1 MKQLMIEAFE
11 LKKKGYYKQAI
22 EIFYKLL
29 ARENDNIEILSELG
43 GIYLLLK
50 NYDRAIHYTN
60 KALEIDSNHIN
71 SLVNLRQIYTEQK
84 DYKSASKVANKIY
97 IITNSQ
103 TDLYEFLKILNLQN
117 KYNEATGFVD
127 FITSVDVAGEI
138 AFAYYKLNKY
148 DEAIR
153 ILTEYTSGNNNA
165 KLQDLL
171 CKIYFETKQI
181 EKAKEVLTKLE
192 NNNTNDAQVL
202 NYMGLAK
209 LDELQ
214 LDSAIGYFKEAIN
227 SDSQNDSYNFN
238 LAQAYFLKG
247 WLDEAKKYFIK
258 AICLN
263 PTNSNYQY
271 SLGYALY
278 REGDYKNALTH
289 LNVETTEA
297 KVLKMLIKFQMG
309 DLASSKSELE
319 KLQKENPENETIL
332 YALAQIYYGLE
343 LYKPAL
349 EMIKRTIQI
358 NAKSFEYKSFL
369 CNLLLKMNKIEEA
382 KPEIEDLNNTYPNYY
397 YAKVLKA
404 EYYNNIKDF
413 DALFE
418 VAQEL
423 IELDMNQ
430 YEGYYYNA
438 LALVEKNDINFAIE
452 SLKKAITLNVSNASL
467 YVKMGEIYQAIGQ
480 YENAFEYIKE
490 ASDIDKS
497 ARNKELYMQL
507 AGILRRKGI
516 KTN

>member
-29 ARENDNIEILSELG
+29 AKENDNIEILSELG

-50 NYDRAIHYTN
+50 NYDRALHYTN
-60 KALEIDSNHIN
+60 KALEVDANHIN
-71 SLVNLRQIYTEQK
+71 SLITLRKIYTEQK
-84 DYKSASKVANKIY
+84 NYQSASRIANKIY
-97 IITNSQ
+97 IITNAQ
-103 TDLYEFLKILNLQN
+103 EDLYEFLKILNLQN
-117 KYNEATGFVD
+117 KYNEATGFAD
-127 FITSVDVAGEI
+127 FINTAEVAGEI
-138 AFAYYKLNKY
+138 AYAYYRLNKHN
-148 DEAIR
+148 EAIE
-153 ILTEYTSGNNNA
+153 ILTKYSKNNYNA

-202 NYMGLAK
+202 NYMGLTK

-227 SDSQNDSYNFN
+227 ADSQNDSFNFN

-258 AICLN
+258 AICIN
-263 PTNSNYQY
+263 PTNPNYQY

-289 LNVETTEA
+289 LNIDTTEA

-319 KLQKENPENETIL
+319 KLLKENPENETIL

-343 LYKPAL
+343 LYKLAL
-349 EMIKRTIQI
+349 EMTKRAIQI
-358 NAKSFEYKSFL
+358 NNKSFEYKSFL
-369 CNLLLKMNKIEEA
+369 CNLLLKTGMIEDA
-382 KPEIEDLNNTYPNYY
+382 KPEIESLNNTYPNYY
-397 YAKVLKA
+397 YAKALKA
-404 EYYNNIKDF
+404 EYYYNIKDF
-413 DALFE
+413 DSLFD

-423 IELDMNQ
+423 IELDMNR

-452 SLKKAITLNVSNASL
+452 SLKKAITLNVNNASL

-480 YENAFEYIKE
+480 YKNAFEYIKE

-497 ARNKELYMQL
+497 AKNKELYMQL

>member
-1 MKQLMIEAFE
+1 MKQMMIKAFE
-11 LKKKGYYKQAI
+11 LKEKGYYKQAI

-29 ARENDNIEILSELG
+29 AKENDNIEILSELG
-43 GIYLLLK
+43 CIYLLLN
-50 NYDRAIHYTN
+50 NYDRAIHYTE
-60 KALEIDSNHIN
+60 KALDIDSNHIN
-71 SLVNLRQIYTEQK
+71 SLMTLRDIYTKQK
-84 DYKSASKVANKIY
+84 KYKEAGRIANKIY

-103 TDLYEFLKILNLQN
+103 TDLYQFLKLLNFQQ
-117 KYNEATGFVD
+117 KYNEVTGFAD
-127 FITSVDVAGEI
+127 FIQSENVAGEI
-138 AFAYYKLNKY
+138 AFAYYKLQKFE
-148 DEAIR
+148 DAINT
-153 ILTEYTSGNNNA
+153 LKPFTDNNNNP

-171 CKIYFETKQI
+171 CKIYFETKQTD
-181 EKAKEVLTKLE
+181 KAKEVLIKLE

-202 NYMGLAK
+202 NYMGLTK

-214 LDSAIGYFKEAIN
+214 LDSAIGYFKEAIE

-263 PTNSNYQY
+263 PNNPNYQY

-309 DLASSKSELE
+309 DLVSSKSELE
-319 KLQKENPENETIL
+319 KLLKENPENETIL
-332 YALAQIYYGLE
+332 YALAQIYNGLE

-349 EMIKRTIQI
+349 EMINRAIQI
-358 NAKSFEYKSFL
+358 NTKSFEYKSFL
-369 CNLLLKMNKIEEA
+369 CNLLLKMGKIEDA
-382 KPEIEDLNNTYPNYY
+382 KPEIEGLNNTYPNYY

-404 EYYNNIKDF
+404 KYYNDINDF
-413 DALFE
+413 DSLFE
-418 VAQEL
+418 TAQEL

-452 SLKKAITLNVSNASL
+452 SLKKAITLNVNNASL
-467 YVKMGEIYQAIGQ
+467 YVKMGEIYQSIGQ

-507 AGILRRKGI
+507 ASIIRRKGI